1 MNKDFPLLK
10 MLVLVLVIALSHMA
24 QANKKGYWT
33 WTDDNGDPQYSD
45 RPPEGVEAVFIEK
58 NTTNSATSS
67 PYESSSAKSEGEGEG
82 EEQSGGPKTMEG
94 LAAKDPEICRQAKNN
109 LAGLK
114 SARVRITEPDGSQ
127 HYLTEEEKAA
137 QRERNQRLI
146 DLNC

>member
-10 MLVLVLVIALSHMA
+10 MLVLVLVIALSHTA
-24 QANKKGYWT
+24 QASKKGYWT
-33 WTDDNGDPQYSD
+33 WTDGKGDPQYSD
-45 RPPEGVEAVFIEK
+45 RPPEGVDAVFVEK
-58 NTTNSATSS
+58 NTTSS
-67 PYESSSAKSEGEGEG
+67 PLSSTSASNTEEASASG
-82 EEQSGGPKTMEG
+82 EEQSSGPKTMEG
-94 LAAKDPEICRQAKNN
+94 LAAKDPEICRQAKSN